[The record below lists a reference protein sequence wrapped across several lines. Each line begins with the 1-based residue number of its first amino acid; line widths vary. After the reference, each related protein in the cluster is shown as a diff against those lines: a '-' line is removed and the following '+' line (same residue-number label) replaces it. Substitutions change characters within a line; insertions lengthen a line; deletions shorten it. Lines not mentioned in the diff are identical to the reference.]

1 MADTKI
7 SALTAASSALAADEL
22 PVNES
27 GTSKKL
33 SLTQVGAVMPL
44 LGVYAPGTFT
54 IPTGGFGTM
63 VKTLVLTGSQRL
75 TMQGTARLRIL

>member
-1 MADTKI
+1 VADTKI
-7 SALTAASSALAADEL
+7 SGLTAAASALGADEL
-22 PVNES
+22 PVNEA

-44 LGVYAPGTFT
+44 LAVYAPGTFT
-54 IPTGGFGTM
+54 VPTGGFGVI
-63 VKTLVLTGSQRL
+63 VKNLVLTGSQRL